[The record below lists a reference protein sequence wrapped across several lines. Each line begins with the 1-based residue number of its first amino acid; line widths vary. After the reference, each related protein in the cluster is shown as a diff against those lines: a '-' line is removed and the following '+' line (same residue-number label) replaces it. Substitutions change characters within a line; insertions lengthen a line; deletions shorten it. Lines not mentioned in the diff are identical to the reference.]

1 MAAVEEPAGGSYVP
15 GLRSSPARGDRARAQ
30 ATPVGV
36 CRVGPFVSPPNTML
50 PGGRGPRSSP
60 HPARHGASGALMIR
74 PASDAG
80 QYRIIVQGECGSLL
94 ASLVDN
100 VRVDVS
106 PEDGDTCVV
115 ALVRDDPE
123 FWGLME

>member
-1 MAAVEEPAGGSYVP
+1 
-15 GLRSSPARGDRARAQ
+15 
-30 ATPVGV
+30 
-36 CRVGPFVSPPNTML
+36 
-50 PGGRGPRSSP
+50 
-60 HPARHGASGALMIR
+60 MIR

-123 FWGLME
+123 FWGLMEQLRDLALHVVSVQVLDHGTAG